1 MKRCIFVTSNQNNPN
16 HYMKYKLLCLFVLL
30 SFSLSDLYADIELSS
45 KQMRTS
51 DGLPSNSV
59 RCMFQDSKGFLW
71 LGTLDGLTRYDGNT
85 FLTYQLESGKHD
97 QISLADNR
105 IKHVAEDKN
114 GFLWIKT
121 VPELFSCYDLQKAC
135 FVDFTG
141 TGSDGENYSE
151 IFMSSNGDVWL
162 WHRRNGVRQIV
173 CEDDRTMTS
182 VKFRTKFGNLP
193 DDRIKFI
200 NEDSS
205 GRIWIGTMQGLASV
219 YKGKVE
225 FIDRKL
231 NFSSSFPHGEDM
243 YFLTKSGDV
252 YRCVNGSKKID
263 CLASLS
269 AIAGNTSVSTHSLIK
284 DKWVIFTS
292 SEGVYEFD
300 FQNFQITPCRELKIN
315 NGKVIHDNYGDCW
328 AYNNT
333 GRIYYIN
340 SKSGEIKDFQLIP
353 EEKMKYIDYE
363 RYHVVRD
370 DRGIVWISTYGNGL
384 FTYDIQEDR
393 LEHFVSEGKNA
404 GPIGSDF
411 LLCLM
416 KDRTGGIWVSSEYS
430 GLSHISI
437 SNKGITH
444 VYPESP
450 DVFDRSNTIRLLTK
464 MSNGDIWAGTRRGGL
479 YNYDSHLK
487 TKIDNHYLPYNIY
500 AISEDSRGNIW
511 MGTRGDGLK
520 IGDTWY
526 KRDPSNLFALSHS
539 NIYSILR
546 DKKNRMWVGTFGGGL
561 ELAEPTEKGQYKF
574 RHFFQGKK
582 YGLQIVR
589 VMTEDEK
596 GMIWMGT
603 SEGICIFHPDS
614 LIANEDNYHL
624 FSYTDGNFCSNE
636 IRCLFRDSKGR
647 MWVGTSGAGLNLCE
661 LTDDCQSL
669 KYTHYGIAEGLVN
682 NMVQSILEDHSGQL
696 WIATEYGISRFN
708 PNSHSFENYFFS
720 SYTLGNVY
728 SENSACMGADGKLI
742 FGTNYGLTI
751 IDPKKIPTERLLSP
765 IVITGLSVN
774 GIQVKPNMPGSPLQ
788 ESLAY
793 SDKITLKYFQNSFML
808 DFSTLDYS
816 DNGQIKYMYWLENY
830 DKGWNVPSSLS
841 FATYKY
847 LEPGSYIFHVKY
859 CDGAGIWNDTETT
872 LKIVIVPPFWKTN
885 WAMLGYFILILIA
898 LYFTYR
904 IIFNFNRLRNRINVE
919 KQLTEY
925 KLVFFTNISHEF
937 RTPLTLILGQIEV
950 LMQMDLGTTIYNRIL
965 RIYKN
970 AWHMRNLISEL
981 LDFRK
986 QEQGY
991 LKLKVEEQNLVTFTR
1006 QIYMCFYEY
1015 AQKKEITYRFDN
1027 VEETISV
1034 WFDSKQLQ
1042 KVIFNLLSNAFKYT
1056 PNKGSI
1062 RVEVRML
1069 ASQAIVS
1076 VCDTGVGIPEEH
1088 ISKIFERFYQTD
1100 NSSSFTLGTGIG
1112 LALAKGIMNMH
1123 HGKIDVES
1131 TVGKGTKFT
1140 LSLPLGNRHF
1150 SDEEMATVESRESV
1164 IISEAVPMLPFE
1176 QIMDVEEEKTKVQEN
1191 IKEEDKP
1198 IILLVD
1204 DNEELL
1210 SMLEDL
1216 FLPIYKVYIAH
1227 DGREGLEMARQIQPD
1242 LIISDVMMPE
1252 MSGKELCYKIKTNV
1266 ELSHISVVLLTAQTS
1281 VEYVVEG
1288 LMFGADDYVT
1298 KPFNVKVLIAR
1309 CNNLIK
1315 NKKRLIAH
1323 YAGKTITESPV
1334 TEAINERDKELLAK
1348 CVNIIKE
1355 NFENPAF
1362 DVTALASELC
1372 VGRSKLYMQFKQMT
1386 GLTPNEFILKIKLD
1400 EAMSLLK
1407 NHPELNISEIS
1418 IRLGFSSPRYFSKS
1432 FKAFF
1437 GVAPQTVRSRKKE

>member
-1 MKRCIFVTSNQNNPN
+1 MFYGYKYNEEICPNDQSGILTDILAKTSDIYLSYKQNNITVEFASFNYNNDRNRLFEYRLEGFDKAWTQTTGTTITYTNLPPGEYILRARPLAGKEN
-16 HYMKYKLLCLFVLL
+16 LDEEVHLNIHVSAPFYATVWAYFFYLLCLLGVMIAFIRFKTRQAALK
-30 SFSLSDLYADIELSS
+30 SSLEFERKEKERIE
-45 KQMRTS
+45 
-51 DGLPSNSV
+51 
-59 RCMFQDSKGFLW
+59 
-71 LGTLDGLTRYDGNT
+71 
-85 FLTYQLESGKHD
+85 
-97 QISLADNR
+97 
-105 IKHVAEDKN
+105 
-114 GFLWIKT
+114 
-121 VPELFSCYDLQKAC
+121 EL
-135 FVDFTG
+135 
-141 TGSDGENYSE
+141 N
-151 IFMSSNGDVWL
+151 
-162 WHRRNGVRQIV
+162 
-173 CEDDRTMTS
+173 
-182 VKFRTKFGNLP
+182 
-193 DDRIKFI
+193 
-200 NEDSS
+200 
-205 GRIWIGTMQGLASV
+205 
-219 YKGKVE
+219 
-225 FIDRKL
+225 
-231 NFSSSFPHGEDM
+231 
-243 YFLTKSGDV
+243 
-252 YRCVNGSKKID
+252 
-263 CLASLS
+263 
-269 AIAGNTSVSTHSLIK
+269 
-284 DKWVIFTS
+284 
-292 SEGVYEFD
+292 
-300 FQNFQITPCRELKIN
+300 
-315 NGKVIHDNYGDCW
+315 
-328 AYNNT
+328 
-333 GRIYYIN
+333 
-340 SKSGEIKDFQLIP
+340 
-353 EEKMKYIDYE
+353 
-363 RYHVVRD
+363 
-370 DRGIVWISTYGNGL
+370 
-384 FTYDIQEDR
+384 
-393 LEHFVSEGKNA
+393 
-404 GPIGSDF
+404 
-411 LLCLM
+411 
-416 KDRTGGIWVSSEYS
+416 
-430 GLSHISI
+430 
-437 SNKGITH
+437 
-444 VYPESP
+444 
-450 DVFDRSNTIRLLTK
+450 
-464 MSNGDIWAGTRRGGL
+464 
-479 YNYDSHLK
+479 
-487 TKIDNHYLPYNIY
+487 
-500 AISEDSRGNIW
+500 
-511 MGTRGDGLK
+511 
-520 IGDTWY
+520 
-526 KRDPSNLFALSHS
+526 
-539 NIYSILR
+539 
-546 DKKNRMWVGTFGGGL
+546 
-561 ELAEPTEKGQYKF
+561 
-574 RHFFQGKK
+574 
-582 YGLQIVR
+582 
-589 VMTEDEK
+589 
-596 GMIWMGT
+596 
-603 SEGICIFHPDS
+603 
-614 LIANEDNYHL
+614 
-624 FSYTDGNFCSNE
+624 
-636 IRCLFRDSKGR
+636 
-647 MWVGTSGAGLNLCE
+647 
-661 LTDDCQSL
+661 
-669 KYTHYGIAEGLVN
+669 
-682 NMVQSILEDHSGQL
+682 
-696 WIATEYGISRFN
+696 
-708 PNSHSFENYFFS
+708 
-720 SYTLGNVY
+720 
-728 SENSACMGADGKLI
+728 
-742 FGTNYGLTI
+742 
-751 IDPKKIPTERLLSP
+751 
-765 IVITGLSVN
+765 
-774 GIQVKPNMPGSPLQ
+774 QVK
-788 ESLAY
+788 
-793 SDKITLKYFQNSFML
+793 
-808 DFSTLDYS
+808 
-816 DNGQIKYMYWLENY
+816 
-830 DKGWNVPSSLS
+830 
-841 FATYKY
+841 
-847 LEPGSYIFHVKY
+847 
-859 CDGAGIWNDTETT
+859 
-872 LKIVIVPPFWKTN
+872 
-885 WAMLGYFILILIA
+885 
-898 LYFTYR
+898 
-904 IIFNFNRLRNRINVE
+904 LR
-919 KQLTEY
+919 
-925 KLVFFTNISHEF
+925 FFTNISHEF

-991 LKLKVEEQNLVTFTR
+991 LKLKVEEQNLVAFTR

>member
-1 MKRCIFVTSNQNNPN
+1 MIVTVYLSLEGFDKAWTQTTGTTITYTNLPPGEYILRARSLAGKENLDEEVHLNIHVSAPF
-16 HYMKYKLLCLFVLL
+16 YATVWAYFFYLLCLLGVMIAFIRFKTRQAALK
-30 SFSLSDLYADIELSS
+30 SSLEFERKEKERIE
-45 KQMRTS
+45 
-51 DGLPSNSV
+51 
-59 RCMFQDSKGFLW
+59 
-71 LGTLDGLTRYDGNT
+71 
-85 FLTYQLESGKHD
+85 
-97 QISLADNR
+97 
-105 IKHVAEDKN
+105 
-114 GFLWIKT
+114 
-121 VPELFSCYDLQKAC
+121 EL
-135 FVDFTG
+135 
-141 TGSDGENYSE
+141 N
-151 IFMSSNGDVWL
+151 
-162 WHRRNGVRQIV
+162 
-173 CEDDRTMTS
+173 
-182 VKFRTKFGNLP
+182 
-193 DDRIKFI
+193 
-200 NEDSS
+200 
-205 GRIWIGTMQGLASV
+205 
-219 YKGKVE
+219 
-225 FIDRKL
+225 
-231 NFSSSFPHGEDM
+231 
-243 YFLTKSGDV
+243 
-252 YRCVNGSKKID
+252 
-263 CLASLS
+263 
-269 AIAGNTSVSTHSLIK
+269 
-284 DKWVIFTS
+284 
-292 SEGVYEFD
+292 
-300 FQNFQITPCRELKIN
+300 
-315 NGKVIHDNYGDCW
+315 
-328 AYNNT
+328 
-333 GRIYYIN
+333 
-340 SKSGEIKDFQLIP
+340 
-353 EEKMKYIDYE
+353 
-363 RYHVVRD
+363 
-370 DRGIVWISTYGNGL
+370 
-384 FTYDIQEDR
+384 
-393 LEHFVSEGKNA
+393 
-404 GPIGSDF
+404 
-411 LLCLM
+411 
-416 KDRTGGIWVSSEYS
+416 
-430 GLSHISI
+430 
-437 SNKGITH
+437 
-444 VYPESP
+444 
-450 DVFDRSNTIRLLTK
+450 
-464 MSNGDIWAGTRRGGL
+464 
-479 YNYDSHLK
+479 
-487 TKIDNHYLPYNIY
+487 
-500 AISEDSRGNIW
+500 
-511 MGTRGDGLK
+511 
-520 IGDTWY
+520 
-526 KRDPSNLFALSHS
+526 
-539 NIYSILR
+539 
-546 DKKNRMWVGTFGGGL
+546 
-561 ELAEPTEKGQYKF
+561 
-574 RHFFQGKK
+574 
-582 YGLQIVR
+582 
-589 VMTEDEK
+589 
-596 GMIWMGT
+596 
-603 SEGICIFHPDS
+603 
-614 LIANEDNYHL
+614 
-624 FSYTDGNFCSNE
+624 
-636 IRCLFRDSKGR
+636 
-647 MWVGTSGAGLNLCE
+647 
-661 LTDDCQSL
+661 
-669 KYTHYGIAEGLVN
+669 
-682 NMVQSILEDHSGQL
+682 
-696 WIATEYGISRFN
+696 
-708 PNSHSFENYFFS
+708 
-720 SYTLGNVY
+720 
-728 SENSACMGADGKLI
+728 
-742 FGTNYGLTI
+742 
-751 IDPKKIPTERLLSP
+751 
-765 IVITGLSVN
+765 
-774 GIQVKPNMPGSPLQ
+774 QVK
-788 ESLAY
+788 
-793 SDKITLKYFQNSFML
+793 
-808 DFSTLDYS
+808 
-816 DNGQIKYMYWLENY
+816 
-830 DKGWNVPSSLS
+830 
-841 FATYKY
+841 
-847 LEPGSYIFHVKY
+847 
-859 CDGAGIWNDTETT
+859 
-872 LKIVIVPPFWKTN
+872 
-885 WAMLGYFILILIA
+885 
-898 LYFTYR
+898 
-904 IIFNFNRLRNRINVE
+904 LR
-919 KQLTEY
+919 
-925 KLVFFTNISHEF
+925 FFTNISHEF

-1112 LALAKGIMNMH
+1112 LALAKGIMDMH

-1216 FLPIYKVYIAH
+1216 FLPTYKVYIAH

>member
-1 MKRCIFVTSNQNNPN
+1 MNFDKLFIFNEEICPNDQSGILTDILAKTSDIYLSYKQNNITVEFASFNYNNDRNRLFEYRLEGFDKAWTQTTGTTITYTNLPPGEYILRARPLAGKEN
-16 HYMKYKLLCLFVLL
+16 LDEEVHLNIHVSAPFYATVWAYFFYLLCLLGVMIAFIRFKTRQAALK
-30 SFSLSDLYADIELSS
+30 SSLEFERKEKERIE
-45 KQMRTS
+45 
-51 DGLPSNSV
+51 
-59 RCMFQDSKGFLW
+59 
-71 LGTLDGLTRYDGNT
+71 
-85 FLTYQLESGKHD
+85 
-97 QISLADNR
+97 
-105 IKHVAEDKN
+105 
-114 GFLWIKT
+114 
-121 VPELFSCYDLQKAC
+121 EL
-135 FVDFTG
+135 
-141 TGSDGENYSE
+141 N
-151 IFMSSNGDVWL
+151 
-162 WHRRNGVRQIV
+162 
-173 CEDDRTMTS
+173 
-182 VKFRTKFGNLP
+182 
-193 DDRIKFI
+193 
-200 NEDSS
+200 
-205 GRIWIGTMQGLASV
+205 
-219 YKGKVE
+219 
-225 FIDRKL
+225 
-231 NFSSSFPHGEDM
+231 
-243 YFLTKSGDV
+243 
-252 YRCVNGSKKID
+252 
-263 CLASLS
+263 
-269 AIAGNTSVSTHSLIK
+269 
-284 DKWVIFTS
+284 
-292 SEGVYEFD
+292 
-300 FQNFQITPCRELKIN
+300 
-315 NGKVIHDNYGDCW
+315 
-328 AYNNT
+328 
-333 GRIYYIN
+333 
-340 SKSGEIKDFQLIP
+340 
-353 EEKMKYIDYE
+353 
-363 RYHVVRD
+363 
-370 DRGIVWISTYGNGL
+370 
-384 FTYDIQEDR
+384 
-393 LEHFVSEGKNA
+393 
-404 GPIGSDF
+404 
-411 LLCLM
+411 
-416 KDRTGGIWVSSEYS
+416 
-430 GLSHISI
+430 
-437 SNKGITH
+437 
-444 VYPESP
+444 
-450 DVFDRSNTIRLLTK
+450 
-464 MSNGDIWAGTRRGGL
+464 
-479 YNYDSHLK
+479 
-487 TKIDNHYLPYNIY
+487 
-500 AISEDSRGNIW
+500 
-511 MGTRGDGLK
+511 
-520 IGDTWY
+520 
-526 KRDPSNLFALSHS
+526 
-539 NIYSILR
+539 
-546 DKKNRMWVGTFGGGL
+546 
-561 ELAEPTEKGQYKF
+561 
-574 RHFFQGKK
+574 
-582 YGLQIVR
+582 
-589 VMTEDEK
+589 
-596 GMIWMGT
+596 
-603 SEGICIFHPDS
+603 
-614 LIANEDNYHL
+614 
-624 FSYTDGNFCSNE
+624 
-636 IRCLFRDSKGR
+636 
-647 MWVGTSGAGLNLCE
+647 
-661 LTDDCQSL
+661 
-669 KYTHYGIAEGLVN
+669 
-682 NMVQSILEDHSGQL
+682 
-696 WIATEYGISRFN
+696 
-708 PNSHSFENYFFS
+708 
-720 SYTLGNVY
+720 
-728 SENSACMGADGKLI
+728 
-742 FGTNYGLTI
+742 
-751 IDPKKIPTERLLSP
+751 
-765 IVITGLSVN
+765 
-774 GIQVKPNMPGSPLQ
+774 QVK
-788 ESLAY
+788 
-793 SDKITLKYFQNSFML
+793 
-808 DFSTLDYS
+808 
-816 DNGQIKYMYWLENY
+816 
-830 DKGWNVPSSLS
+830 
-841 FATYKY
+841 
-847 LEPGSYIFHVKY
+847 
-859 CDGAGIWNDTETT
+859 
-872 LKIVIVPPFWKTN
+872 
-885 WAMLGYFILILIA
+885 
-898 LYFTYR
+898 
-904 IIFNFNRLRNRINVE
+904 LR
-919 KQLTEY
+919 
-925 KLVFFTNISHEF
+925 FFTNISHEF

-970 AWHMRNLISEL
+970 AWYMRNLISEL

-991 LKLKVEEQNLVTFTR
+991 LKLRVEEQNLVTFTR

-1015 AQKKEITYRFDN
+1015 AQKKEITYRFDS

-1034 WFDSKQLQ
+1034 WFDPIQLQ

-1056 PNKGSI
+1056 SNKGNI
-1062 RVEVRML
+1062 TVEVRKV

>member
-1 MKRCIFVTSNQNNPN
+1 MAGKENLDEEVHLNIHVSAPFYATVWA
-16 HYMKYKLLCLFVLL
+16 YFFYLLCLLGVMIAFIRFKTRQAALK
-30 SFSLSDLYADIELSS
+30 SSLEFERKEKERIE
-45 KQMRTS
+45 
-51 DGLPSNSV
+51 
-59 RCMFQDSKGFLW
+59 
-71 LGTLDGLTRYDGNT
+71 
-85 FLTYQLESGKHD
+85 
-97 QISLADNR
+97 
-105 IKHVAEDKN
+105 
-114 GFLWIKT
+114 
-121 VPELFSCYDLQKAC
+121 EL
-135 FVDFTG
+135 
-141 TGSDGENYSE
+141 N
-151 IFMSSNGDVWL
+151 
-162 WHRRNGVRQIV
+162 
-173 CEDDRTMTS
+173 
-182 VKFRTKFGNLP
+182 
-193 DDRIKFI
+193 
-200 NEDSS
+200 
-205 GRIWIGTMQGLASV
+205 
-219 YKGKVE
+219 
-225 FIDRKL
+225 
-231 NFSSSFPHGEDM
+231 
-243 YFLTKSGDV
+243 
-252 YRCVNGSKKID
+252 
-263 CLASLS
+263 
-269 AIAGNTSVSTHSLIK
+269 
-284 DKWVIFTS
+284 
-292 SEGVYEFD
+292 
-300 FQNFQITPCRELKIN
+300 
-315 NGKVIHDNYGDCW
+315 
-328 AYNNT
+328 
-333 GRIYYIN
+333 
-340 SKSGEIKDFQLIP
+340 
-353 EEKMKYIDYE
+353 
-363 RYHVVRD
+363 
-370 DRGIVWISTYGNGL
+370 
-384 FTYDIQEDR
+384 
-393 LEHFVSEGKNA
+393 
-404 GPIGSDF
+404 
-411 LLCLM
+411 
-416 KDRTGGIWVSSEYS
+416 
-430 GLSHISI
+430 
-437 SNKGITH
+437 
-444 VYPESP
+444 
-450 DVFDRSNTIRLLTK
+450 
-464 MSNGDIWAGTRRGGL
+464 
-479 YNYDSHLK
+479 
-487 TKIDNHYLPYNIY
+487 
-500 AISEDSRGNIW
+500 
-511 MGTRGDGLK
+511 
-520 IGDTWY
+520 
-526 KRDPSNLFALSHS
+526 
-539 NIYSILR
+539 
-546 DKKNRMWVGTFGGGL
+546 
-561 ELAEPTEKGQYKF
+561 
-574 RHFFQGKK
+574 
-582 YGLQIVR
+582 
-589 VMTEDEK
+589 
-596 GMIWMGT
+596 
-603 SEGICIFHPDS
+603 
-614 LIANEDNYHL
+614 
-624 FSYTDGNFCSNE
+624 
-636 IRCLFRDSKGR
+636 
-647 MWVGTSGAGLNLCE
+647 
-661 LTDDCQSL
+661 
-669 KYTHYGIAEGLVN
+669 
-682 NMVQSILEDHSGQL
+682 
-696 WIATEYGISRFN
+696 
-708 PNSHSFENYFFS
+708 
-720 SYTLGNVY
+720 
-728 SENSACMGADGKLI
+728 
-742 FGTNYGLTI
+742 
-751 IDPKKIPTERLLSP
+751 
-765 IVITGLSVN
+765 
-774 GIQVKPNMPGSPLQ
+774 QVK
-788 ESLAY
+788 
-793 SDKITLKYFQNSFML
+793 
-808 DFSTLDYS
+808 
-816 DNGQIKYMYWLENY
+816 
-830 DKGWNVPSSLS
+830 
-841 FATYKY
+841 
-847 LEPGSYIFHVKY
+847 
-859 CDGAGIWNDTETT
+859 
-872 LKIVIVPPFWKTN
+872 
-885 WAMLGYFILILIA
+885 
-898 LYFTYR
+898 
-904 IIFNFNRLRNRINVE
+904 LR
-919 KQLTEY
+919 
-925 KLVFFTNISHEF
+925 FFTNISHEF

-970 AWHMRNLISEL
+970 AWYMRNLISEL

-991 LKLKVEEQNLVTFTR
+991 LKLKVEEQNLVAFTR

>member
-1 MKRCIFVTSNQNNPN
+1 MGSNNLKSIFYRKENERLYVGAHLGGIFVLDLKSNKGHTLHNIVGDPTSLPHEIVNDIQEYKDGLALLTQGGVAFMDPVTEKFSPLSNDVNVR
-16 HYMKYKLLCLFVLL
+16 KLLNKR
-30 SFSLSDLYADIELSS
+30 YAFE
-45 KQMRTS
+45 
-51 DGLPSNSV
+51 
-59 RCMFQDSKGFLW
+59 
-71 LGTLDGLTRYDGNT
+71 T
-85 FLTYQLESGKHD
+85 FLIDS
-97 QISLADNR
+97 
-105 IKHVAEDKN
+105 
-114 GFLWIKT
+114 
-121 VPELFSCYDLQKAC
+121 
-135 FVDFTG
+135 
-141 TGSDGENYSE
+141 
-151 IFMSSNGDVWL
+151 
-162 WHRRNGVRQIV
+162 RQ
-173 CEDDRTMTS
+173 RM
-182 VKFRTKFGNLP
+182 
-193 DDRIKFI
+193 
-200 NEDSS
+200 
-205 GRIWIGTMQGLASV
+205 WLASV
-219 YKGKVE
+219 NGGVICVDLPSSKITEYAMDTNNPSSIGRFKVV
-225 FIDRKL
+225 
-231 NFSSSFPHGEDM
+231 H
-243 YFLTKSGDV
+243 
-252 YRCVNGSKKID
+252 
-263 CLASLS
+263 
-269 AIAGNTSVSTHSLIK
+269 
-284 DKWVIFTS
+284 IF
-292 SEGVYEFD
+292 
-300 FQNFQITPCRELKIN
+300 
-315 NGKVIHDNYGDCW
+315 
-328 AYNNT
+328 
-333 GRIYYIN
+333 
-340 SKSGEIKDFQLIP
+340 
-353 EEKMKYIDYE
+353 
-363 RYHVVRD
+363 
-370 DRGIVWISTYGNGL
+370 
-384 FTYDIQEDR
+384 
-393 LEHFVSEGKNA
+393 
-404 GPIGSDF
+404 
-411 LLCLM
+411 
-416 KDRTGGIWVSSEYS
+416 
-430 GLSHISI
+430 
-437 SNKGITH
+437 
-444 VYPESP
+444 
-450 DVFDRSNTIRLLTK
+450 
-464 MSNGDIWAGTRRGGL
+464 
-479 YNYDSHLK
+479 
-487 TKIDNHYLPYNIY
+487 
-500 AISEDSRGNIW
+500 EDSRGSVFFCTIGSGIYEYQEGEQSFKSYSTSNQCLPSDYCYYICESVEDHRLFILH
-511 MGTRGDGLK
+511 GKGL
-520 IGDTWY
+520 
-526 KRDPSNLFALSHS
+526 
-539 NIYSILR
+539 SIF
-546 DKKNRMWVGTFGGGL
+546 NR
-561 ELAEPTEKGQYKF
+561 EKGE
-574 RHFFQGKK
+574 
-582 YGLQIVR
+582 VEN
-589 VMTEDEK
+589 T
-596 GMIWMGT
+596 
-603 SEGICIFHPDS
+603 
-614 LIANEDNYHL
+614 YHL
-624 FSYTDGNFCSNE
+624 FNQTYSQGSALYLDKNGTLFISGTNGLALFQKQSLYALPSKNLLNFDKLFIFNE
-636 IRCLFRDSKGR
+636 EICPNDQ
-647 MWVGTSGAGLNLCE
+647 SGI
-661 LTDDCQSL
+661 LTDILAKTSDIYLSYKQNNITVEFASFNYNNDRNRL
-669 KYTHYGIAEGLVN
+669 FEYRLEGFDKAWTQTTGTTITYTNLPPGEY
-682 NMVQSILEDHSGQL
+682 ILRARPLAGKENLDEEVHLNIHVSAPFY
-696 WIATEYGISRFN
+696 ATVWA
-708 PNSHSFENYFFS
+708 YFFYLLCLLGVMIAFIRFKTRQAALKS
-720 SYTLGNVY
+720 SL
-728 SENSACMGADGKLI
+728 E
-742 FGTNYGLTI
+742 F
-751 IDPKKIPTERLLSP
+751 ERKEKERIEEL
-765 IVITGLSVN
+765 N
-774 GIQVKPNMPGSPLQ
+774 QVK
-788 ESLAY
+788 
-793 SDKITLKYFQNSFML
+793 
-808 DFSTLDYS
+808 
-816 DNGQIKYMYWLENY
+816 
-830 DKGWNVPSSLS
+830 
-841 FATYKY
+841 
-847 LEPGSYIFHVKY
+847 
-859 CDGAGIWNDTETT
+859 
-872 LKIVIVPPFWKTN
+872 
-885 WAMLGYFILILIA
+885 
-898 LYFTYR
+898 
-904 IIFNFNRLRNRINVE
+904 LR
-919 KQLTEY
+919 
-925 KLVFFTNISHEF
+925 FFTNISHEF

-1216 FLPIYKVYIAH
+1216 FLPTYKVYIAH

-1242 LIISDVMMPE
+1242 LIISDVMMPK

>member
-1 MKRCIFVTSNQNNPN
+1 MQGNIWVGTYYGGVNVFNPSKTSNHFYYAEPLQED
-16 HYMKYKLLCLFVLL
+16 CL
-30 SFSLSDLYADIELSS
+30 SF
-45 KQMRTS
+45 
-51 DGLPSNSV
+51 PV
-59 RCMFQDSKGFLW
+59 V
-71 LGTLDGLTRYDGNT
+71 
-85 FLTYQLESGKHD
+85 GKM
-97 QISLADNR
+97 A
-105 IKHVAEDKN
+105 
-114 GFLWIKT
+114 
-121 VPELFSCYDLQKAC
+121 
-135 FVDFTG
+135 
-141 TGSDGENYSE
+141 
-151 IFMSSNGDVWL
+151 
-162 WHRRNGVRQIV
+162 
-173 CEDDRTMTS
+173 
-182 VKFRTKFGNLP
+182 
-193 DDRIKFI
+193 
-200 NEDSS
+200 EDSS
-205 GRIWIGTMQGLASV
+205 GRLWICTEGGGLNCYNADTGIFTRYQHRKGDASSVGSNNLKSIFYRKENERLYVGAHLGGIFVLDLKSNKGHTLHNIVGDPTSLPHEIVNDIQEYKDGLALLTQGGVAFMDPVTEKFSPLSNDVNVRKLLNKRYAFETFLIDSRQRMWLASV
-219 YKGKVE
+219 NGGVICVDLPSSKITEYAMDTNNPSSIGRFKVV
-225 FIDRKL
+225 
-231 NFSSSFPHGEDM
+231 H
-243 YFLTKSGDV
+243 
-252 YRCVNGSKKID
+252 
-263 CLASLS
+263 
-269 AIAGNTSVSTHSLIK
+269 
-284 DKWVIFTS
+284 IF
-292 SEGVYEFD
+292 
-300 FQNFQITPCRELKIN
+300 
-315 NGKVIHDNYGDCW
+315 
-328 AYNNT
+328 
-333 GRIYYIN
+333 
-340 SKSGEIKDFQLIP
+340 
-353 EEKMKYIDYE
+353 
-363 RYHVVRD
+363 
-370 DRGIVWISTYGNGL
+370 
-384 FTYDIQEDR
+384 
-393 LEHFVSEGKNA
+393 
-404 GPIGSDF
+404 
-411 LLCLM
+411 
-416 KDRTGGIWVSSEYS
+416 
-430 GLSHISI
+430 
-437 SNKGITH
+437 
-444 VYPESP
+444 
-450 DVFDRSNTIRLLTK
+450 
-464 MSNGDIWAGTRRGGL
+464 
-479 YNYDSHLK
+479 
-487 TKIDNHYLPYNIY
+487 
-500 AISEDSRGNIW
+500 EDSRGSVFFCTIGSGIYEYQEGEQSFKSYSTSNQCLPSDYCYYICESVEDHRLFILH
-511 MGTRGDGLK
+511 GKGL
-520 IGDTWY
+520 
-526 KRDPSNLFALSHS
+526 
-539 NIYSILR
+539 SIF
-546 DKKNRMWVGTFGGGL
+546 NR
-561 ELAEPTEKGQYKF
+561 EKGE
-574 RHFFQGKK
+574 
-582 YGLQIVR
+582 VEN
-589 VMTEDEK
+589 T
-596 GMIWMGT
+596 
-603 SEGICIFHPDS
+603 
-614 LIANEDNYHL
+614 YHL
-624 FSYTDGNFCSNE
+624 FNQTYSQGSALYLDKNGTLFISGTNGLALFQKQSLYALPSKNLLNFDKLFIFNE
-636 IRCLFRDSKGR
+636 EICPNDQ
-647 MWVGTSGAGLNLCE
+647 SGI
-661 LTDDCQSL
+661 LTDILAKTSDIYLSYKQNNITVEFASFNYNNDRNRL
-669 KYTHYGIAEGLVN
+669 FEYRLEGFDKAWTQTTGTTITYTNLPPGEY
-682 NMVQSILEDHSGQL
+682 ILRARPLAGKENLDEEVHLNIHVSAPFY
-696 WIATEYGISRFN
+696 ATVWA
-708 PNSHSFENYFFS
+708 YFFYLLCLLGVMIAFIRFKTRQAALKS
-720 SYTLGNVY
+720 SL
-728 SENSACMGADGKLI
+728 E
-742 FGTNYGLTI
+742 F
-751 IDPKKIPTERLLSP
+751 ERKEKERIEEL
-765 IVITGLSVN
+765 N
-774 GIQVKPNMPGSPLQ
+774 QVK
-788 ESLAY
+788 
-793 SDKITLKYFQNSFML
+793 
-808 DFSTLDYS
+808 
-816 DNGQIKYMYWLENY
+816 
-830 DKGWNVPSSLS
+830 
-841 FATYKY
+841 
-847 LEPGSYIFHVKY
+847 
-859 CDGAGIWNDTETT
+859 
-872 LKIVIVPPFWKTN
+872 
-885 WAMLGYFILILIA
+885 
-898 LYFTYR
+898 
-904 IIFNFNRLRNRINVE
+904 LR
-919 KQLTEY
+919 
-925 KLVFFTNISHEF
+925 FFTNISHEF

-991 LKLKVEEQNLVTFTR
+991 LKLKVEEQNLVAFTR

-1266 ELSHISVVLLTAQTS
+1266 ELFHISVVLLTAQTS

>member
-1 MKRCIFVTSNQNNPN
+1 MDPVTEKFSPLSNDVNVR
-16 HYMKYKLLCLFVLL
+16 KLLNKR
-30 SFSLSDLYADIELSS
+30 YAFE
-45 KQMRTS
+45 
-51 DGLPSNSV
+51 
-59 RCMFQDSKGFLW
+59 
-71 LGTLDGLTRYDGNT
+71 T
-85 FLTYQLESGKHD
+85 FLIDS
-97 QISLADNR
+97 
-105 IKHVAEDKN
+105 
-114 GFLWIKT
+114 
-121 VPELFSCYDLQKAC
+121 
-135 FVDFTG
+135 
-141 TGSDGENYSE
+141 
-151 IFMSSNGDVWL
+151 
-162 WHRRNGVRQIV
+162 RQ
-173 CEDDRTMTS
+173 RM
-182 VKFRTKFGNLP
+182 
-193 DDRIKFI
+193 
-200 NEDSS
+200 
-205 GRIWIGTMQGLASV
+205 WLASV
-219 YKGKVE
+219 NGGVICVDLPSSKITEYAMDTNNPSSIGRFKVV
-225 FIDRKL
+225 
-231 NFSSSFPHGEDM
+231 H
-243 YFLTKSGDV
+243 
-252 YRCVNGSKKID
+252 
-263 CLASLS
+263 
-269 AIAGNTSVSTHSLIK
+269 
-284 DKWVIFTS
+284 IF
-292 SEGVYEFD
+292 
-300 FQNFQITPCRELKIN
+300 
-315 NGKVIHDNYGDCW
+315 
-328 AYNNT
+328 
-333 GRIYYIN
+333 
-340 SKSGEIKDFQLIP
+340 
-353 EEKMKYIDYE
+353 
-363 RYHVVRD
+363 
-370 DRGIVWISTYGNGL
+370 
-384 FTYDIQEDR
+384 
-393 LEHFVSEGKNA
+393 
-404 GPIGSDF
+404 
-411 LLCLM
+411 
-416 KDRTGGIWVSSEYS
+416 
-430 GLSHISI
+430 
-437 SNKGITH
+437 
-444 VYPESP
+444 
-450 DVFDRSNTIRLLTK
+450 
-464 MSNGDIWAGTRRGGL
+464 
-479 YNYDSHLK
+479 
-487 TKIDNHYLPYNIY
+487 
-500 AISEDSRGNIW
+500 EDSRGSVFFCTIGSGIYEYQEGEQSFKSYSTSNQCLPSDYCYYICESVEDHRLFILH
-511 MGTRGDGLK
+511 GKGL
-520 IGDTWY
+520 
-526 KRDPSNLFALSHS
+526 
-539 NIYSILR
+539 SIF
-546 DKKNRMWVGTFGGGL
+546 NR
-561 ELAEPTEKGQYKF
+561 EKGE
-574 RHFFQGKK
+574 
-582 YGLQIVR
+582 VEN
-589 VMTEDEK
+589 T
-596 GMIWMGT
+596 
-603 SEGICIFHPDS
+603 
-614 LIANEDNYHL
+614 YHL
-624 FSYTDGNFCSNE
+624 FNQTYSQGSALYLDKNGTLFISGTNGLALFQKQSLYALPSKNLLNFDKLFIFNE
-636 IRCLFRDSKGR
+636 EICPNDQ
-647 MWVGTSGAGLNLCE
+647 SGI
-661 LTDDCQSL
+661 LTDILAKTSDIYLSYKQNNITVEFASFNYNNDRNRL
-669 KYTHYGIAEGLVN
+669 FEYRLEGFDKAWTQTTTGTTITYTNLPPGEY
-682 NMVQSILEDHSGQL
+682 ILRARPLAGKENLDEEVHLNIHVSAPFY
-696 WIATEYGISRFN
+696 ATVWA
-708 PNSHSFENYFFS
+708 YFFYLLCLLGVMIAFIRFKTRQAALKS
-720 SYTLGNVY
+720 SL
-728 SENSACMGADGKLI
+728 E
-742 FGTNYGLTI
+742 F
-751 IDPKKIPTERLLSP
+751 ERKEKERIEEL
-765 IVITGLSVN
+765 N
-774 GIQVKPNMPGSPLQ
+774 QVK
-788 ESLAY
+788 
-793 SDKITLKYFQNSFML
+793 
-808 DFSTLDYS
+808 
-816 DNGQIKYMYWLENY
+816 
-830 DKGWNVPSSLS
+830 
-841 FATYKY
+841 
-847 LEPGSYIFHVKY
+847 
-859 CDGAGIWNDTETT
+859 
-872 LKIVIVPPFWKTN
+872 
-885 WAMLGYFILILIA
+885 
-898 LYFTYR
+898 
-904 IIFNFNRLRNRINVE
+904 LR
-919 KQLTEY
+919 
-925 KLVFFTNISHEF
+925 FFTNISHEF

>member
-1 MKRCIFVTSNQNNPN
+1 MDSNHWYTITYTNLPPGEYILRARPLAGKENLDEEVHLNIHVSAPF
-16 HYMKYKLLCLFVLL
+16 YATVWAYFFYLLCLLGVMIAFIRFKTRQAALK
-30 SFSLSDLYADIELSS
+30 SSLEFERKEKERIE
-45 KQMRTS
+45 
-51 DGLPSNSV
+51 
-59 RCMFQDSKGFLW
+59 
-71 LGTLDGLTRYDGNT
+71 
-85 FLTYQLESGKHD
+85 
-97 QISLADNR
+97 
-105 IKHVAEDKN
+105 
-114 GFLWIKT
+114 
-121 VPELFSCYDLQKAC
+121 EL
-135 FVDFTG
+135 
-141 TGSDGENYSE
+141 N
-151 IFMSSNGDVWL
+151 
-162 WHRRNGVRQIV
+162 
-173 CEDDRTMTS
+173 
-182 VKFRTKFGNLP
+182 
-193 DDRIKFI
+193 
-200 NEDSS
+200 
-205 GRIWIGTMQGLASV
+205 
-219 YKGKVE
+219 
-225 FIDRKL
+225 
-231 NFSSSFPHGEDM
+231 
-243 YFLTKSGDV
+243 
-252 YRCVNGSKKID
+252 
-263 CLASLS
+263 
-269 AIAGNTSVSTHSLIK
+269 
-284 DKWVIFTS
+284 
-292 SEGVYEFD
+292 
-300 FQNFQITPCRELKIN
+300 
-315 NGKVIHDNYGDCW
+315 
-328 AYNNT
+328 
-333 GRIYYIN
+333 
-340 SKSGEIKDFQLIP
+340 
-353 EEKMKYIDYE
+353 
-363 RYHVVRD
+363 
-370 DRGIVWISTYGNGL
+370 
-384 FTYDIQEDR
+384 
-393 LEHFVSEGKNA
+393 
-404 GPIGSDF
+404 
-411 LLCLM
+411 
-416 KDRTGGIWVSSEYS
+416 
-430 GLSHISI
+430 
-437 SNKGITH
+437 
-444 VYPESP
+444 
-450 DVFDRSNTIRLLTK
+450 
-464 MSNGDIWAGTRRGGL
+464 
-479 YNYDSHLK
+479 
-487 TKIDNHYLPYNIY
+487 
-500 AISEDSRGNIW
+500 
-511 MGTRGDGLK
+511 
-520 IGDTWY
+520 
-526 KRDPSNLFALSHS
+526 
-539 NIYSILR
+539 
-546 DKKNRMWVGTFGGGL
+546 
-561 ELAEPTEKGQYKF
+561 
-574 RHFFQGKK
+574 
-582 YGLQIVR
+582 
-589 VMTEDEK
+589 
-596 GMIWMGT
+596 
-603 SEGICIFHPDS
+603 
-614 LIANEDNYHL
+614 
-624 FSYTDGNFCSNE
+624 
-636 IRCLFRDSKGR
+636 
-647 MWVGTSGAGLNLCE
+647 
-661 LTDDCQSL
+661 
-669 KYTHYGIAEGLVN
+669 
-682 NMVQSILEDHSGQL
+682 
-696 WIATEYGISRFN
+696 
-708 PNSHSFENYFFS
+708 
-720 SYTLGNVY
+720 
-728 SENSACMGADGKLI
+728 
-742 FGTNYGLTI
+742 
-751 IDPKKIPTERLLSP
+751 
-765 IVITGLSVN
+765 
-774 GIQVKPNMPGSPLQ
+774 QVK
-788 ESLAY
+788 
-793 SDKITLKYFQNSFML
+793 
-808 DFSTLDYS
+808 
-816 DNGQIKYMYWLENY
+816 
-830 DKGWNVPSSLS
+830 
-841 FATYKY
+841 
-847 LEPGSYIFHVKY
+847 
-859 CDGAGIWNDTETT
+859 
-872 LKIVIVPPFWKTN
+872 
-885 WAMLGYFILILIA
+885 
-898 LYFTYR
+898 
-904 IIFNFNRLRNRINVE
+904 LR
-919 KQLTEY
+919 
-925 KLVFFTNISHEF
+925 FFTNISHEF

-1266 ELSHISVVLLTAQTS
+1266 ELSHISVILLTAQTS

>member
-1 MKRCIFVTSNQNNPN
+1 MYLDKNGTLFISGTNGLALFQKQSLYALPSKSLLNFDKLFIFNEEICPNDQSGILTDILAKTSDIYLSYKQNNITVEFASFNYNNDRNRLFEYRLEGFDKAWTQTTGTTITYTNLPPGEYILRARPLAGKEN
-16 HYMKYKLLCLFVLL
+16 LDEEVHLNIHVSAPFYATVWAYFFYLLCLLGVMIAFIRFKTRQAALK
-30 SFSLSDLYADIELSS
+30 SSLEFERKEKERIE
-45 KQMRTS
+45 
-51 DGLPSNSV
+51 
-59 RCMFQDSKGFLW
+59 
-71 LGTLDGLTRYDGNT
+71 
-85 FLTYQLESGKHD
+85 
-97 QISLADNR
+97 
-105 IKHVAEDKN
+105 
-114 GFLWIKT
+114 
-121 VPELFSCYDLQKAC
+121 EL
-135 FVDFTG
+135 
-141 TGSDGENYSE
+141 N
-151 IFMSSNGDVWL
+151 
-162 WHRRNGVRQIV
+162 
-173 CEDDRTMTS
+173 
-182 VKFRTKFGNLP
+182 
-193 DDRIKFI
+193 
-200 NEDSS
+200 
-205 GRIWIGTMQGLASV
+205 
-219 YKGKVE
+219 
-225 FIDRKL
+225 
-231 NFSSSFPHGEDM
+231 
-243 YFLTKSGDV
+243 
-252 YRCVNGSKKID
+252 
-263 CLASLS
+263 
-269 AIAGNTSVSTHSLIK
+269 
-284 DKWVIFTS
+284 
-292 SEGVYEFD
+292 
-300 FQNFQITPCRELKIN
+300 
-315 NGKVIHDNYGDCW
+315 
-328 AYNNT
+328 
-333 GRIYYIN
+333 
-340 SKSGEIKDFQLIP
+340 
-353 EEKMKYIDYE
+353 
-363 RYHVVRD
+363 
-370 DRGIVWISTYGNGL
+370 
-384 FTYDIQEDR
+384 
-393 LEHFVSEGKNA
+393 
-404 GPIGSDF
+404 
-411 LLCLM
+411 
-416 KDRTGGIWVSSEYS
+416 
-430 GLSHISI
+430 
-437 SNKGITH
+437 
-444 VYPESP
+444 
-450 DVFDRSNTIRLLTK
+450 
-464 MSNGDIWAGTRRGGL
+464 
-479 YNYDSHLK
+479 
-487 TKIDNHYLPYNIY
+487 
-500 AISEDSRGNIW
+500 
-511 MGTRGDGLK
+511 
-520 IGDTWY
+520 
-526 KRDPSNLFALSHS
+526 
-539 NIYSILR
+539 
-546 DKKNRMWVGTFGGGL
+546 
-561 ELAEPTEKGQYKF
+561 
-574 RHFFQGKK
+574 
-582 YGLQIVR
+582 
-589 VMTEDEK
+589 
-596 GMIWMGT
+596 
-603 SEGICIFHPDS
+603 
-614 LIANEDNYHL
+614 
-624 FSYTDGNFCSNE
+624 
-636 IRCLFRDSKGR
+636 
-647 MWVGTSGAGLNLCE
+647 
-661 LTDDCQSL
+661 
-669 KYTHYGIAEGLVN
+669 
-682 NMVQSILEDHSGQL
+682 
-696 WIATEYGISRFN
+696 
-708 PNSHSFENYFFS
+708 
-720 SYTLGNVY
+720 
-728 SENSACMGADGKLI
+728 
-742 FGTNYGLTI
+742 
-751 IDPKKIPTERLLSP
+751 
-765 IVITGLSVN
+765 
-774 GIQVKPNMPGSPLQ
+774 QVK
-788 ESLAY
+788 
-793 SDKITLKYFQNSFML
+793 
-808 DFSTLDYS
+808 
-816 DNGQIKYMYWLENY
+816 
-830 DKGWNVPSSLS
+830 
-841 FATYKY
+841 
-847 LEPGSYIFHVKY
+847 
-859 CDGAGIWNDTETT
+859 
-872 LKIVIVPPFWKTN
+872 
-885 WAMLGYFILILIA
+885 
-898 LYFTYR
+898 
-904 IIFNFNRLRNRINVE
+904 LR
-919 KQLTEY
+919 
-925 KLVFFTNISHEF
+925 FFTNISHEF

-1266 ELSHISVVLLTAQTS
+1266 ELSHISVILLTAQTS

-1298 KPFNVKVLIAR
+1298 KPFNVNVLIAR

-1386 GLTPNEFILKIKLD
+1386 GLTPNEFILKIKLN

>member
-1 MKRCIFVTSNQNNPN
+1 MGKFLWTVVKLFIFNEEICPNDQSGILTDILAKTSDIYLSYKQNNITVEFASFNYNNDRNRLFEYRLEGFDKAWTQTTGTTITYTNLPPGEYILRARPLAGKEN
-16 HYMKYKLLCLFVLL
+16 LDEEVHLNIHVSAPFYATVWAYFFYLLCLLGVMIAFIRFKTRQAALK
-30 SFSLSDLYADIELSS
+30 SSLEFERKEKERIE
-45 KQMRTS
+45 
-51 DGLPSNSV
+51 
-59 RCMFQDSKGFLW
+59 
-71 LGTLDGLTRYDGNT
+71 
-85 FLTYQLESGKHD
+85 
-97 QISLADNR
+97 
-105 IKHVAEDKN
+105 
-114 GFLWIKT
+114 
-121 VPELFSCYDLQKAC
+121 EL
-135 FVDFTG
+135 
-141 TGSDGENYSE
+141 N
-151 IFMSSNGDVWL
+151 
-162 WHRRNGVRQIV
+162 
-173 CEDDRTMTS
+173 
-182 VKFRTKFGNLP
+182 
-193 DDRIKFI
+193 
-200 NEDSS
+200 
-205 GRIWIGTMQGLASV
+205 
-219 YKGKVE
+219 
-225 FIDRKL
+225 
-231 NFSSSFPHGEDM
+231 
-243 YFLTKSGDV
+243 
-252 YRCVNGSKKID
+252 
-263 CLASLS
+263 
-269 AIAGNTSVSTHSLIK
+269 
-284 DKWVIFTS
+284 
-292 SEGVYEFD
+292 
-300 FQNFQITPCRELKIN
+300 
-315 NGKVIHDNYGDCW
+315 
-328 AYNNT
+328 
-333 GRIYYIN
+333 
-340 SKSGEIKDFQLIP
+340 
-353 EEKMKYIDYE
+353 
-363 RYHVVRD
+363 
-370 DRGIVWISTYGNGL
+370 
-384 FTYDIQEDR
+384 
-393 LEHFVSEGKNA
+393 
-404 GPIGSDF
+404 
-411 LLCLM
+411 
-416 KDRTGGIWVSSEYS
+416 
-430 GLSHISI
+430 
-437 SNKGITH
+437 
-444 VYPESP
+444 
-450 DVFDRSNTIRLLTK
+450 
-464 MSNGDIWAGTRRGGL
+464 
-479 YNYDSHLK
+479 
-487 TKIDNHYLPYNIY
+487 
-500 AISEDSRGNIW
+500 
-511 MGTRGDGLK
+511 
-520 IGDTWY
+520 
-526 KRDPSNLFALSHS
+526 
-539 NIYSILR
+539 
-546 DKKNRMWVGTFGGGL
+546 
-561 ELAEPTEKGQYKF
+561 
-574 RHFFQGKK
+574 
-582 YGLQIVR
+582 
-589 VMTEDEK
+589 
-596 GMIWMGT
+596 
-603 SEGICIFHPDS
+603 
-614 LIANEDNYHL
+614 
-624 FSYTDGNFCSNE
+624 
-636 IRCLFRDSKGR
+636 
-647 MWVGTSGAGLNLCE
+647 
-661 LTDDCQSL
+661 
-669 KYTHYGIAEGLVN
+669 
-682 NMVQSILEDHSGQL
+682 
-696 WIATEYGISRFN
+696 
-708 PNSHSFENYFFS
+708 
-720 SYTLGNVY
+720 
-728 SENSACMGADGKLI
+728 
-742 FGTNYGLTI
+742 
-751 IDPKKIPTERLLSP
+751 
-765 IVITGLSVN
+765 
-774 GIQVKPNMPGSPLQ
+774 QVK
-788 ESLAY
+788 
-793 SDKITLKYFQNSFML
+793 
-808 DFSTLDYS
+808 
-816 DNGQIKYMYWLENY
+816 
-830 DKGWNVPSSLS
+830 
-841 FATYKY
+841 
-847 LEPGSYIFHVKY
+847 
-859 CDGAGIWNDTETT
+859 
-872 LKIVIVPPFWKTN
+872 
-885 WAMLGYFILILIA
+885 
-898 LYFTYR
+898 
-904 IIFNFNRLRNRINVE
+904 LR
-919 KQLTEY
+919 
-925 KLVFFTNISHEF
+925 FFTNISHEF

-970 AWHMRNLISEL
+970 AWYMRNLISEL

>member
-1 MKRCIFVTSNQNNPN
+1 MNIKKGSNHLSHTVPRINVCESVEDHRLFILHGKGLSIFNREKGEVENTYHLFNQTYSQGSALYLDKNGTLFISGTNGLALFQKQSLYALPSKNLLNFDKLFIFNEEICPNDQSGILTDILAKTSDIYLSYKQNNITVEFASFNYNNDRNRLFEYRLEGFDKAWTQTTGTTITYTNLPPGEYILRARPLAGKEN
-16 HYMKYKLLCLFVLL
+16 LDEEVHLNIHVSAPFYATVWAYFFYLLCLLGVMIAFIRFKTRQAALK
-30 SFSLSDLYADIELSS
+30 SSLEFERKEKERIE
-45 KQMRTS
+45 
-51 DGLPSNSV
+51 
-59 RCMFQDSKGFLW
+59 
-71 LGTLDGLTRYDGNT
+71 
-85 FLTYQLESGKHD
+85 
-97 QISLADNR
+97 
-105 IKHVAEDKN
+105 
-114 GFLWIKT
+114 
-121 VPELFSCYDLQKAC
+121 EL
-135 FVDFTG
+135 
-141 TGSDGENYSE
+141 N
-151 IFMSSNGDVWL
+151 
-162 WHRRNGVRQIV
+162 
-173 CEDDRTMTS
+173 
-182 VKFRTKFGNLP
+182 
-193 DDRIKFI
+193 
-200 NEDSS
+200 
-205 GRIWIGTMQGLASV
+205 
-219 YKGKVE
+219 
-225 FIDRKL
+225 
-231 NFSSSFPHGEDM
+231 
-243 YFLTKSGDV
+243 
-252 YRCVNGSKKID
+252 
-263 CLASLS
+263 
-269 AIAGNTSVSTHSLIK
+269 
-284 DKWVIFTS
+284 
-292 SEGVYEFD
+292 
-300 FQNFQITPCRELKIN
+300 
-315 NGKVIHDNYGDCW
+315 
-328 AYNNT
+328 
-333 GRIYYIN
+333 
-340 SKSGEIKDFQLIP
+340 
-353 EEKMKYIDYE
+353 
-363 RYHVVRD
+363 
-370 DRGIVWISTYGNGL
+370 
-384 FTYDIQEDR
+384 
-393 LEHFVSEGKNA
+393 
-404 GPIGSDF
+404 
-411 LLCLM
+411 
-416 KDRTGGIWVSSEYS
+416 
-430 GLSHISI
+430 
-437 SNKGITH
+437 
-444 VYPESP
+444 
-450 DVFDRSNTIRLLTK
+450 
-464 MSNGDIWAGTRRGGL
+464 
-479 YNYDSHLK
+479 
-487 TKIDNHYLPYNIY
+487 
-500 AISEDSRGNIW
+500 
-511 MGTRGDGLK
+511 
-520 IGDTWY
+520 
-526 KRDPSNLFALSHS
+526 
-539 NIYSILR
+539 
-546 DKKNRMWVGTFGGGL
+546 
-561 ELAEPTEKGQYKF
+561 
-574 RHFFQGKK
+574 
-582 YGLQIVR
+582 
-589 VMTEDEK
+589 
-596 GMIWMGT
+596 
-603 SEGICIFHPDS
+603 
-614 LIANEDNYHL
+614 
-624 FSYTDGNFCSNE
+624 
-636 IRCLFRDSKGR
+636 
-647 MWVGTSGAGLNLCE
+647 
-661 LTDDCQSL
+661 
-669 KYTHYGIAEGLVN
+669 
-682 NMVQSILEDHSGQL
+682 
-696 WIATEYGISRFN
+696 
-708 PNSHSFENYFFS
+708 
-720 SYTLGNVY
+720 
-728 SENSACMGADGKLI
+728 
-742 FGTNYGLTI
+742 
-751 IDPKKIPTERLLSP
+751 
-765 IVITGLSVN
+765 
-774 GIQVKPNMPGSPLQ
+774 QVK
-788 ESLAY
+788 
-793 SDKITLKYFQNSFML
+793 
-808 DFSTLDYS
+808 
-816 DNGQIKYMYWLENY
+816 
-830 DKGWNVPSSLS
+830 
-841 FATYKY
+841 
-847 LEPGSYIFHVKY
+847 
-859 CDGAGIWNDTETT
+859 
-872 LKIVIVPPFWKTN
+872 
-885 WAMLGYFILILIA
+885 
-898 LYFTYR
+898 
-904 IIFNFNRLRNRINVE
+904 LR
-919 KQLTEY
+919 
-925 KLVFFTNISHEF
+925 FFTNISHEF

>member
-1 MKRCIFVTSNQNNPN
+1 MFIFNEEICPNDQSGILTDILAKTSDIYLSYKQNNITVEFASFNYNNDRNCLFEYRLEGFDKAWTQTTGTTITYTNLPPGEYILRARPLAGKEN
-16 HYMKYKLLCLFVLL
+16 LDEEVHLNIHVSAPFYATVWAYFFYLLCLLGVMIAFIRFKTRQAALK
-30 SFSLSDLYADIELSS
+30 SSLEFERKEKERIE
-45 KQMRTS
+45 
-51 DGLPSNSV
+51 
-59 RCMFQDSKGFLW
+59 
-71 LGTLDGLTRYDGNT
+71 
-85 FLTYQLESGKHD
+85 
-97 QISLADNR
+97 
-105 IKHVAEDKN
+105 
-114 GFLWIKT
+114 
-121 VPELFSCYDLQKAC
+121 EL
-135 FVDFTG
+135 
-141 TGSDGENYSE
+141 N
-151 IFMSSNGDVWL
+151 
-162 WHRRNGVRQIV
+162 
-173 CEDDRTMTS
+173 
-182 VKFRTKFGNLP
+182 
-193 DDRIKFI
+193 
-200 NEDSS
+200 
-205 GRIWIGTMQGLASV
+205 
-219 YKGKVE
+219 
-225 FIDRKL
+225 
-231 NFSSSFPHGEDM
+231 
-243 YFLTKSGDV
+243 
-252 YRCVNGSKKID
+252 
-263 CLASLS
+263 
-269 AIAGNTSVSTHSLIK
+269 
-284 DKWVIFTS
+284 
-292 SEGVYEFD
+292 
-300 FQNFQITPCRELKIN
+300 
-315 NGKVIHDNYGDCW
+315 
-328 AYNNT
+328 
-333 GRIYYIN
+333 
-340 SKSGEIKDFQLIP
+340 
-353 EEKMKYIDYE
+353 
-363 RYHVVRD
+363 
-370 DRGIVWISTYGNGL
+370 
-384 FTYDIQEDR
+384 
-393 LEHFVSEGKNA
+393 
-404 GPIGSDF
+404 
-411 LLCLM
+411 
-416 KDRTGGIWVSSEYS
+416 
-430 GLSHISI
+430 
-437 SNKGITH
+437 
-444 VYPESP
+444 
-450 DVFDRSNTIRLLTK
+450 
-464 MSNGDIWAGTRRGGL
+464 
-479 YNYDSHLK
+479 
-487 TKIDNHYLPYNIY
+487 
-500 AISEDSRGNIW
+500 
-511 MGTRGDGLK
+511 
-520 IGDTWY
+520 
-526 KRDPSNLFALSHS
+526 
-539 NIYSILR
+539 
-546 DKKNRMWVGTFGGGL
+546 
-561 ELAEPTEKGQYKF
+561 
-574 RHFFQGKK
+574 
-582 YGLQIVR
+582 
-589 VMTEDEK
+589 
-596 GMIWMGT
+596 
-603 SEGICIFHPDS
+603 
-614 LIANEDNYHL
+614 
-624 FSYTDGNFCSNE
+624 
-636 IRCLFRDSKGR
+636 
-647 MWVGTSGAGLNLCE
+647 
-661 LTDDCQSL
+661 
-669 KYTHYGIAEGLVN
+669 
-682 NMVQSILEDHSGQL
+682 
-696 WIATEYGISRFN
+696 
-708 PNSHSFENYFFS
+708 
-720 SYTLGNVY
+720 
-728 SENSACMGADGKLI
+728 
-742 FGTNYGLTI
+742 
-751 IDPKKIPTERLLSP
+751 
-765 IVITGLSVN
+765 
-774 GIQVKPNMPGSPLQ
+774 QVK
-788 ESLAY
+788 
-793 SDKITLKYFQNSFML
+793 
-808 DFSTLDYS
+808 
-816 DNGQIKYMYWLENY
+816 
-830 DKGWNVPSSLS
+830 
-841 FATYKY
+841 
-847 LEPGSYIFHVKY
+847 
-859 CDGAGIWNDTETT
+859 
-872 LKIVIVPPFWKTN
+872 
-885 WAMLGYFILILIA
+885 
-898 LYFTYR
+898 
-904 IIFNFNRLRNRINVE
+904 LR
-919 KQLTEY
+919 
-925 KLVFFTNISHEF
+925 FFTNISHEF

-991 LKLKVEEQNLVTFTR
+991 LKLKVEEQNLVAFTR

>member
-1 MKRCIFVTSNQNNPN
+1 MDPVTEKFSPLSNDVNVR
-16 HYMKYKLLCLFVLL
+16 KLLNKR
-30 SFSLSDLYADIELSS
+30 YAFE
-45 KQMRTS
+45 
-51 DGLPSNSV
+51 
-59 RCMFQDSKGFLW
+59 
-71 LGTLDGLTRYDGNT
+71 T
-85 FLTYQLESGKHD
+85 FLIDS
-97 QISLADNR
+97 
-105 IKHVAEDKN
+105 
-114 GFLWIKT
+114 
-121 VPELFSCYDLQKAC
+121 
-135 FVDFTG
+135 
-141 TGSDGENYSE
+141 
-151 IFMSSNGDVWL
+151 
-162 WHRRNGVRQIV
+162 RQ
-173 CEDDRTMTS
+173 RM
-182 VKFRTKFGNLP
+182 
-193 DDRIKFI
+193 
-200 NEDSS
+200 
-205 GRIWIGTMQGLASV
+205 WLASV
-219 YKGKVE
+219 NGGVICVDLPSSKITEYAMDTNNPSSIGRFKVV
-225 FIDRKL
+225 
-231 NFSSSFPHGEDM
+231 H
-243 YFLTKSGDV
+243 
-252 YRCVNGSKKID
+252 
-263 CLASLS
+263 
-269 AIAGNTSVSTHSLIK
+269 
-284 DKWVIFTS
+284 IF
-292 SEGVYEFD
+292 
-300 FQNFQITPCRELKIN
+300 
-315 NGKVIHDNYGDCW
+315 
-328 AYNNT
+328 
-333 GRIYYIN
+333 
-340 SKSGEIKDFQLIP
+340 
-353 EEKMKYIDYE
+353 
-363 RYHVVRD
+363 
-370 DRGIVWISTYGNGL
+370 
-384 FTYDIQEDR
+384 
-393 LEHFVSEGKNA
+393 
-404 GPIGSDF
+404 
-411 LLCLM
+411 
-416 KDRTGGIWVSSEYS
+416 
-430 GLSHISI
+430 
-437 SNKGITH
+437 
-444 VYPESP
+444 
-450 DVFDRSNTIRLLTK
+450 
-464 MSNGDIWAGTRRGGL
+464 
-479 YNYDSHLK
+479 
-487 TKIDNHYLPYNIY
+487 
-500 AISEDSRGNIW
+500 EDSRGSVFFCTIGSGIYEYQEGEQSFKSYSTSNQCLPSDYCYYICESVEDHRLFILH
-511 MGTRGDGLK
+511 GKGL
-520 IGDTWY
+520 
-526 KRDPSNLFALSHS
+526 
-539 NIYSILR
+539 SIF
-546 DKKNRMWVGTFGGGL
+546 NR
-561 ELAEPTEKGQYKF
+561 EKGE
-574 RHFFQGKK
+574 
-582 YGLQIVR
+582 VEN
-589 VMTEDEK
+589 T
-596 GMIWMGT
+596 
-603 SEGICIFHPDS
+603 
-614 LIANEDNYHL
+614 YHL
-624 FSYTDGNFCSNE
+624 FNQTYSQGSALYLDKNGILFISGTNGLALFQKQSLYALPSKSLLNFDKLFIFNE
-636 IRCLFRDSKGR
+636 EICPNDQ
-647 MWVGTSGAGLNLCE
+647 SGI
-661 LTDDCQSL
+661 LTDILAKTSDIYLSYKQNNITVEFASFNYNNDRNRL
-669 KYTHYGIAEGLVN
+669 FEYRLEGFDKAWTQTTGTTITYTNLPPGEY
-682 NMVQSILEDHSGQL
+682 ILRARPLAGKENLDEEVHLNIHVSAPFY
-696 WIATEYGISRFN
+696 ATVWA
-708 PNSHSFENYFFS
+708 YFFYLLCLLGVMIAFIRFKTRQAALKS
-720 SYTLGNVY
+720 SL
-728 SENSACMGADGKLI
+728 E
-742 FGTNYGLTI
+742 F
-751 IDPKKIPTERLLSP
+751 ERKEKERIEEL
-765 IVITGLSVN
+765 N
-774 GIQVKPNMPGSPLQ
+774 QVK
-788 ESLAY
+788 
-793 SDKITLKYFQNSFML
+793 
-808 DFSTLDYS
+808 
-816 DNGQIKYMYWLENY
+816 
-830 DKGWNVPSSLS
+830 
-841 FATYKY
+841 
-847 LEPGSYIFHVKY
+847 
-859 CDGAGIWNDTETT
+859 
-872 LKIVIVPPFWKTN
+872 
-885 WAMLGYFILILIA
+885 
-898 LYFTYR
+898 
-904 IIFNFNRLRNRINVE
+904 LR
-919 KQLTEY
+919 
-925 KLVFFTNISHEF
+925 FFTNISHEF

-1150 SDEEMATVESRESV
+1150 SDEEMDTVESRESV

-1176 QIMDVEEEKTKVQEN
+1176 QIMDVEEEKTKEQEN

-1281 VEYVVEG
+1281 VEYVVAG

-1334 TEAINERDKELLAK
+1334 AEAINERDKELLAK

>member
-1 MKRCIFVTSNQNNPN
+1 MRNLNNDRNRLFEYRLEGFDKAWTQTTGTTITYTNLPPGEYILRARPLAGKEN
-16 HYMKYKLLCLFVLL
+16 LDEEVHLNIHVSAPFYATVWAYFFYLLCLLGVMIAFIRFKTRQAALK
-30 SFSLSDLYADIELSS
+30 SSLEFERKEKERIE
-45 KQMRTS
+45 
-51 DGLPSNSV
+51 
-59 RCMFQDSKGFLW
+59 
-71 LGTLDGLTRYDGNT
+71 
-85 FLTYQLESGKHD
+85 
-97 QISLADNR
+97 
-105 IKHVAEDKN
+105 
-114 GFLWIKT
+114 
-121 VPELFSCYDLQKAC
+121 EL
-135 FVDFTG
+135 
-141 TGSDGENYSE
+141 N
-151 IFMSSNGDVWL
+151 
-162 WHRRNGVRQIV
+162 
-173 CEDDRTMTS
+173 
-182 VKFRTKFGNLP
+182 
-193 DDRIKFI
+193 
-200 NEDSS
+200 
-205 GRIWIGTMQGLASV
+205 
-219 YKGKVE
+219 
-225 FIDRKL
+225 
-231 NFSSSFPHGEDM
+231 
-243 YFLTKSGDV
+243 
-252 YRCVNGSKKID
+252 
-263 CLASLS
+263 
-269 AIAGNTSVSTHSLIK
+269 
-284 DKWVIFTS
+284 
-292 SEGVYEFD
+292 
-300 FQNFQITPCRELKIN
+300 
-315 NGKVIHDNYGDCW
+315 
-328 AYNNT
+328 
-333 GRIYYIN
+333 
-340 SKSGEIKDFQLIP
+340 
-353 EEKMKYIDYE
+353 
-363 RYHVVRD
+363 
-370 DRGIVWISTYGNGL
+370 
-384 FTYDIQEDR
+384 
-393 LEHFVSEGKNA
+393 
-404 GPIGSDF
+404 
-411 LLCLM
+411 
-416 KDRTGGIWVSSEYS
+416 
-430 GLSHISI
+430 
-437 SNKGITH
+437 
-444 VYPESP
+444 
-450 DVFDRSNTIRLLTK
+450 
-464 MSNGDIWAGTRRGGL
+464 
-479 YNYDSHLK
+479 
-487 TKIDNHYLPYNIY
+487 
-500 AISEDSRGNIW
+500 
-511 MGTRGDGLK
+511 
-520 IGDTWY
+520 
-526 KRDPSNLFALSHS
+526 
-539 NIYSILR
+539 
-546 DKKNRMWVGTFGGGL
+546 
-561 ELAEPTEKGQYKF
+561 
-574 RHFFQGKK
+574 
-582 YGLQIVR
+582 
-589 VMTEDEK
+589 
-596 GMIWMGT
+596 
-603 SEGICIFHPDS
+603 
-614 LIANEDNYHL
+614 
-624 FSYTDGNFCSNE
+624 
-636 IRCLFRDSKGR
+636 
-647 MWVGTSGAGLNLCE
+647 
-661 LTDDCQSL
+661 
-669 KYTHYGIAEGLVN
+669 
-682 NMVQSILEDHSGQL
+682 
-696 WIATEYGISRFN
+696 
-708 PNSHSFENYFFS
+708 
-720 SYTLGNVY
+720 
-728 SENSACMGADGKLI
+728 
-742 FGTNYGLTI
+742 
-751 IDPKKIPTERLLSP
+751 
-765 IVITGLSVN
+765 
-774 GIQVKPNMPGSPLQ
+774 QVK
-788 ESLAY
+788 
-793 SDKITLKYFQNSFML
+793 
-808 DFSTLDYS
+808 
-816 DNGQIKYMYWLENY
+816 
-830 DKGWNVPSSLS
+830 
-841 FATYKY
+841 
-847 LEPGSYIFHVKY
+847 
-859 CDGAGIWNDTETT
+859 
-872 LKIVIVPPFWKTN
+872 
-885 WAMLGYFILILIA
+885 
-898 LYFTYR
+898 
-904 IIFNFNRLRNRINVE
+904 LR
-919 KQLTEY
+919 
-925 KLVFFTNISHEF
+925 FFTNISHEF

-970 AWHMRNLISEL
+970 AWYMRNLISEL

>member
-1 MKRCIFVTSNQNNPN
+1 MAGKENLDEEVHLNIHVSAPFYATVWA
-16 HYMKYKLLCLFVLL
+16 YFFYLLCLLGVMIAFIRFKTRQAALK
-30 SFSLSDLYADIELSS
+30 SSLEFERKEKERIE
-45 KQMRTS
+45 
-51 DGLPSNSV
+51 
-59 RCMFQDSKGFLW
+59 
-71 LGTLDGLTRYDGNT
+71 
-85 FLTYQLESGKHD
+85 
-97 QISLADNR
+97 
-105 IKHVAEDKN
+105 
-114 GFLWIKT
+114 
-121 VPELFSCYDLQKAC
+121 EL
-135 FVDFTG
+135 
-141 TGSDGENYSE
+141 N
-151 IFMSSNGDVWL
+151 
-162 WHRRNGVRQIV
+162 
-173 CEDDRTMTS
+173 
-182 VKFRTKFGNLP
+182 
-193 DDRIKFI
+193 
-200 NEDSS
+200 
-205 GRIWIGTMQGLASV
+205 
-219 YKGKVE
+219 
-225 FIDRKL
+225 
-231 NFSSSFPHGEDM
+231 
-243 YFLTKSGDV
+243 
-252 YRCVNGSKKID
+252 
-263 CLASLS
+263 
-269 AIAGNTSVSTHSLIK
+269 
-284 DKWVIFTS
+284 
-292 SEGVYEFD
+292 
-300 FQNFQITPCRELKIN
+300 
-315 NGKVIHDNYGDCW
+315 
-328 AYNNT
+328 
-333 GRIYYIN
+333 
-340 SKSGEIKDFQLIP
+340 
-353 EEKMKYIDYE
+353 
-363 RYHVVRD
+363 
-370 DRGIVWISTYGNGL
+370 
-384 FTYDIQEDR
+384 
-393 LEHFVSEGKNA
+393 
-404 GPIGSDF
+404 
-411 LLCLM
+411 
-416 KDRTGGIWVSSEYS
+416 
-430 GLSHISI
+430 
-437 SNKGITH
+437 
-444 VYPESP
+444 
-450 DVFDRSNTIRLLTK
+450 
-464 MSNGDIWAGTRRGGL
+464 
-479 YNYDSHLK
+479 
-487 TKIDNHYLPYNIY
+487 
-500 AISEDSRGNIW
+500 
-511 MGTRGDGLK
+511 
-520 IGDTWY
+520 
-526 KRDPSNLFALSHS
+526 
-539 NIYSILR
+539 
-546 DKKNRMWVGTFGGGL
+546 
-561 ELAEPTEKGQYKF
+561 
-574 RHFFQGKK
+574 
-582 YGLQIVR
+582 
-589 VMTEDEK
+589 
-596 GMIWMGT
+596 
-603 SEGICIFHPDS
+603 
-614 LIANEDNYHL
+614 
-624 FSYTDGNFCSNE
+624 
-636 IRCLFRDSKGR
+636 
-647 MWVGTSGAGLNLCE
+647 
-661 LTDDCQSL
+661 
-669 KYTHYGIAEGLVN
+669 
-682 NMVQSILEDHSGQL
+682 
-696 WIATEYGISRFN
+696 
-708 PNSHSFENYFFS
+708 
-720 SYTLGNVY
+720 
-728 SENSACMGADGKLI
+728 
-742 FGTNYGLTI
+742 
-751 IDPKKIPTERLLSP
+751 
-765 IVITGLSVN
+765 
-774 GIQVKPNMPGSPLQ
+774 QVK
-788 ESLAY
+788 
-793 SDKITLKYFQNSFML
+793 
-808 DFSTLDYS
+808 
-816 DNGQIKYMYWLENY
+816 
-830 DKGWNVPSSLS
+830 
-841 FATYKY
+841 
-847 LEPGSYIFHVKY
+847 
-859 CDGAGIWNDTETT
+859 
-872 LKIVIVPPFWKTN
+872 
-885 WAMLGYFILILIA
+885 
-898 LYFTYR
+898 
-904 IIFNFNRLRNRINVE
+904 LR
-919 KQLTEY
+919 
-925 KLVFFTNISHEF
+925 FFTNISHEF
-937 RTPLTLILGQIEV
+937 RIPLTLILGQIEV

-991 LKLKVEEQNLVTFTR
+991 LKLKVEEQNLVAFTR

>member
-1 MKRCIFVTSNQNNPN
+1 MYLDKNGTLFISGTNGLALFQKQSLYALPSKNLLNFDKLFIFNEEICPNDQSGILTDILAKTSDIYLSYKQNNITVEFASFNYNNDRNRLFEYRLEGFDKAWTQTTGTTITYTNLPPGEYILRARPLAGKEN
-16 HYMKYKLLCLFVLL
+16 LDEEVHLNIHVSAPFYATVWAYFFYLLCLLGVMIAFIRFKTRQAALK
-30 SFSLSDLYADIELSS
+30 SSLEFERKEKERIE
-45 KQMRTS
+45 
-51 DGLPSNSV
+51 
-59 RCMFQDSKGFLW
+59 
-71 LGTLDGLTRYDGNT
+71 
-85 FLTYQLESGKHD
+85 
-97 QISLADNR
+97 
-105 IKHVAEDKN
+105 
-114 GFLWIKT
+114 
-121 VPELFSCYDLQKAC
+121 EL
-135 FVDFTG
+135 
-141 TGSDGENYSE
+141 N
-151 IFMSSNGDVWL
+151 
-162 WHRRNGVRQIV
+162 
-173 CEDDRTMTS
+173 
-182 VKFRTKFGNLP
+182 
-193 DDRIKFI
+193 
-200 NEDSS
+200 
-205 GRIWIGTMQGLASV
+205 
-219 YKGKVE
+219 
-225 FIDRKL
+225 
-231 NFSSSFPHGEDM
+231 
-243 YFLTKSGDV
+243 
-252 YRCVNGSKKID
+252 
-263 CLASLS
+263 
-269 AIAGNTSVSTHSLIK
+269 
-284 DKWVIFTS
+284 
-292 SEGVYEFD
+292 
-300 FQNFQITPCRELKIN
+300 
-315 NGKVIHDNYGDCW
+315 
-328 AYNNT
+328 
-333 GRIYYIN
+333 
-340 SKSGEIKDFQLIP
+340 
-353 EEKMKYIDYE
+353 
-363 RYHVVRD
+363 
-370 DRGIVWISTYGNGL
+370 
-384 FTYDIQEDR
+384 
-393 LEHFVSEGKNA
+393 
-404 GPIGSDF
+404 
-411 LLCLM
+411 
-416 KDRTGGIWVSSEYS
+416 
-430 GLSHISI
+430 
-437 SNKGITH
+437 
-444 VYPESP
+444 
-450 DVFDRSNTIRLLTK
+450 
-464 MSNGDIWAGTRRGGL
+464 
-479 YNYDSHLK
+479 
-487 TKIDNHYLPYNIY
+487 
-500 AISEDSRGNIW
+500 
-511 MGTRGDGLK
+511 
-520 IGDTWY
+520 
-526 KRDPSNLFALSHS
+526 
-539 NIYSILR
+539 
-546 DKKNRMWVGTFGGGL
+546 
-561 ELAEPTEKGQYKF
+561 
-574 RHFFQGKK
+574 
-582 YGLQIVR
+582 
-589 VMTEDEK
+589 
-596 GMIWMGT
+596 
-603 SEGICIFHPDS
+603 
-614 LIANEDNYHL
+614 
-624 FSYTDGNFCSNE
+624 
-636 IRCLFRDSKGR
+636 
-647 MWVGTSGAGLNLCE
+647 
-661 LTDDCQSL
+661 
-669 KYTHYGIAEGLVN
+669 
-682 NMVQSILEDHSGQL
+682 
-696 WIATEYGISRFN
+696 
-708 PNSHSFENYFFS
+708 
-720 SYTLGNVY
+720 
-728 SENSACMGADGKLI
+728 
-742 FGTNYGLTI
+742 
-751 IDPKKIPTERLLSP
+751 
-765 IVITGLSVN
+765 
-774 GIQVKPNMPGSPLQ
+774 QVK
-788 ESLAY
+788 
-793 SDKITLKYFQNSFML
+793 
-808 DFSTLDYS
+808 
-816 DNGQIKYMYWLENY
+816 
-830 DKGWNVPSSLS
+830 
-841 FATYKY
+841 
-847 LEPGSYIFHVKY
+847 
-859 CDGAGIWNDTETT
+859 
-872 LKIVIVPPFWKTN
+872 
-885 WAMLGYFILILIA
+885 
-898 LYFTYR
+898 
-904 IIFNFNRLRNRINVE
+904 LR
-919 KQLTEY
+919 
-925 KLVFFTNISHEF
+925 FFTNISHEF

-1216 FLPIYKVYIAH
+1216 FLPTYKVYIAH

>member
-1 MKRCIFVTSNQNNPN
+1 MTDILAKTSDIYLSYKQNNITVEFASFNYNNDRNRLFEYRLEGFDKAWTQTTGTTITYTNLPPGEYILRARPLAGKEN
-16 HYMKYKLLCLFVLL
+16 LDEEVHLNIHVSAPFYATVWAYFFYLLCLLGVMIAFIRFKTRQAALK
-30 SFSLSDLYADIELSS
+30 SSLEFERKEKERIE
-45 KQMRTS
+45 
-51 DGLPSNSV
+51 
-59 RCMFQDSKGFLW
+59 
-71 LGTLDGLTRYDGNT
+71 
-85 FLTYQLESGKHD
+85 
-97 QISLADNR
+97 
-105 IKHVAEDKN
+105 
-114 GFLWIKT
+114 
-121 VPELFSCYDLQKAC
+121 EL
-135 FVDFTG
+135 
-141 TGSDGENYSE
+141 N
-151 IFMSSNGDVWL
+151 
-162 WHRRNGVRQIV
+162 
-173 CEDDRTMTS
+173 
-182 VKFRTKFGNLP
+182 
-193 DDRIKFI
+193 
-200 NEDSS
+200 
-205 GRIWIGTMQGLASV
+205 
-219 YKGKVE
+219 
-225 FIDRKL
+225 
-231 NFSSSFPHGEDM
+231 
-243 YFLTKSGDV
+243 
-252 YRCVNGSKKID
+252 
-263 CLASLS
+263 
-269 AIAGNTSVSTHSLIK
+269 
-284 DKWVIFTS
+284 
-292 SEGVYEFD
+292 
-300 FQNFQITPCRELKIN
+300 
-315 NGKVIHDNYGDCW
+315 
-328 AYNNT
+328 
-333 GRIYYIN
+333 
-340 SKSGEIKDFQLIP
+340 
-353 EEKMKYIDYE
+353 
-363 RYHVVRD
+363 
-370 DRGIVWISTYGNGL
+370 
-384 FTYDIQEDR
+384 
-393 LEHFVSEGKNA
+393 
-404 GPIGSDF
+404 
-411 LLCLM
+411 
-416 KDRTGGIWVSSEYS
+416 
-430 GLSHISI
+430 
-437 SNKGITH
+437 
-444 VYPESP
+444 
-450 DVFDRSNTIRLLTK
+450 
-464 MSNGDIWAGTRRGGL
+464 
-479 YNYDSHLK
+479 
-487 TKIDNHYLPYNIY
+487 
-500 AISEDSRGNIW
+500 
-511 MGTRGDGLK
+511 
-520 IGDTWY
+520 
-526 KRDPSNLFALSHS
+526 
-539 NIYSILR
+539 
-546 DKKNRMWVGTFGGGL
+546 
-561 ELAEPTEKGQYKF
+561 
-574 RHFFQGKK
+574 
-582 YGLQIVR
+582 
-589 VMTEDEK
+589 
-596 GMIWMGT
+596 
-603 SEGICIFHPDS
+603 
-614 LIANEDNYHL
+614 
-624 FSYTDGNFCSNE
+624 
-636 IRCLFRDSKGR
+636 
-647 MWVGTSGAGLNLCE
+647 
-661 LTDDCQSL
+661 
-669 KYTHYGIAEGLVN
+669 
-682 NMVQSILEDHSGQL
+682 
-696 WIATEYGISRFN
+696 
-708 PNSHSFENYFFS
+708 
-720 SYTLGNVY
+720 
-728 SENSACMGADGKLI
+728 
-742 FGTNYGLTI
+742 
-751 IDPKKIPTERLLSP
+751 
-765 IVITGLSVN
+765 
-774 GIQVKPNMPGSPLQ
+774 QVK
-788 ESLAY
+788 
-793 SDKITLKYFQNSFML
+793 
-808 DFSTLDYS
+808 
-816 DNGQIKYMYWLENY
+816 
-830 DKGWNVPSSLS
+830 
-841 FATYKY
+841 
-847 LEPGSYIFHVKY
+847 
-859 CDGAGIWNDTETT
+859 
-872 LKIVIVPPFWKTN
+872 
-885 WAMLGYFILILIA
+885 
-898 LYFTYR
+898 
-904 IIFNFNRLRNRINVE
+904 LR
-919 KQLTEY
+919 
-925 KLVFFTNISHEF
+925 FFTNISHEF

-1334 TEAINERDKELLAK
+1334 AEAINERDKELLAK

>member
-1 MKRCIFVTSNQNNPN
+1 MQGNIWVGTYYGGVNVFNPSKTSNHFYYAEPLQED
-16 HYMKYKLLCLFVLL
+16 CL
-30 SFSLSDLYADIELSS
+30 SF
-45 KQMRTS
+45 
-51 DGLPSNSV
+51 PV
-59 RCMFQDSKGFLW
+59 V
-71 LGTLDGLTRYDGNT
+71 
-85 FLTYQLESGKHD
+85 GKM
-97 QISLADNR
+97 A
-105 IKHVAEDKN
+105 
-114 GFLWIKT
+114 
-121 VPELFSCYDLQKAC
+121 
-135 FVDFTG
+135 
-141 TGSDGENYSE
+141 
-151 IFMSSNGDVWL
+151 
-162 WHRRNGVRQIV
+162 
-173 CEDDRTMTS
+173 
-182 VKFRTKFGNLP
+182 
-193 DDRIKFI
+193 
-200 NEDSS
+200 EDSS
-205 GRIWIGTMQGLASV
+205 GRLWICTEGGGLNCYNADTGIFTRYQHRKGDASSVGSNNLKSIFYRKENERLYVGAHLGGIFVLDLKSNKGHTLHNIVGDPTSLPHEIVNDIQEYKDGLALLTQGGVAFMDPTTEKFSPLSNDVNVRKLLNKRYAFETFLIDSRQRMWLASV
-219 YKGKVE
+219 NGGVICVDLPSSKITEYAMDTNNPSSIGRFKVV
-225 FIDRKL
+225 
-231 NFSSSFPHGEDM
+231 H
-243 YFLTKSGDV
+243 
-252 YRCVNGSKKID
+252 
-263 CLASLS
+263 
-269 AIAGNTSVSTHSLIK
+269 
-284 DKWVIFTS
+284 IF
-292 SEGVYEFD
+292 
-300 FQNFQITPCRELKIN
+300 
-315 NGKVIHDNYGDCW
+315 
-328 AYNNT
+328 
-333 GRIYYIN
+333 
-340 SKSGEIKDFQLIP
+340 
-353 EEKMKYIDYE
+353 
-363 RYHVVRD
+363 
-370 DRGIVWISTYGNGL
+370 
-384 FTYDIQEDR
+384 
-393 LEHFVSEGKNA
+393 
-404 GPIGSDF
+404 
-411 LLCLM
+411 
-416 KDRTGGIWVSSEYS
+416 
-430 GLSHISI
+430 
-437 SNKGITH
+437 
-444 VYPESP
+444 
-450 DVFDRSNTIRLLTK
+450 
-464 MSNGDIWAGTRRGGL
+464 
-479 YNYDSHLK
+479 
-487 TKIDNHYLPYNIY
+487 
-500 AISEDSRGNIW
+500 EDSRGSVFFCTIGSGIYEYQEGEQSFKSYSTSNQCLPSDYCYYICESVEDHRLFILH
-511 MGTRGDGLK
+511 GKGL
-520 IGDTWY
+520 
-526 KRDPSNLFALSHS
+526 
-539 NIYSILR
+539 SIF
-546 DKKNRMWVGTFGGGL
+546 NR
-561 ELAEPTEKGQYKF
+561 EKGE
-574 RHFFQGKK
+574 
-582 YGLQIVR
+582 VEN
-589 VMTEDEK
+589 T
-596 GMIWMGT
+596 
-603 SEGICIFHPDS
+603 
-614 LIANEDNYHL
+614 YHL
-624 FSYTDGNFCSNE
+624 FNQTYSQGSALYLDKNGTLFISGTNGLALFQKQSLYALPSKNLLNFDKLFIFNE
-636 IRCLFRDSKGR
+636 EICPNDQ
-647 MWVGTSGAGLNLCE
+647 SGI
-661 LTDDCQSL
+661 LTDILAKTSDIYLSYKQNNITVEFASFNYNNDRNRL
-669 KYTHYGIAEGLVN
+669 FEYRLEGFDKAWTQTTGTTITYTNLPPGEY
-682 NMVQSILEDHSGQL
+682 ILRARPLAGKENLDEEVHLNIHVSAPFY
-696 WIATEYGISRFN
+696 ATVWA
-708 PNSHSFENYFFS
+708 YFFYLLCLLGVMIAFIRFKTRQAALKS
-720 SYTLGNVY
+720 SL
-728 SENSACMGADGKLI
+728 E
-742 FGTNYGLTI
+742 F
-751 IDPKKIPTERLLSP
+751 ERKEKERIEEL
-765 IVITGLSVN
+765 N
-774 GIQVKPNMPGSPLQ
+774 QVK
-788 ESLAY
+788 
-793 SDKITLKYFQNSFML
+793 
-808 DFSTLDYS
+808 
-816 DNGQIKYMYWLENY
+816 
-830 DKGWNVPSSLS
+830 
-841 FATYKY
+841 
-847 LEPGSYIFHVKY
+847 
-859 CDGAGIWNDTETT
+859 
-872 LKIVIVPPFWKTN
+872 
-885 WAMLGYFILILIA
+885 
-898 LYFTYR
+898 
-904 IIFNFNRLRNRINVE
+904 LR
-919 KQLTEY
+919 
-925 KLVFFTNISHEF
+925 FFTNISHEF

-1216 FLPIYKVYIAH
+1216 FLPTYKVYIAH